1 MFIGKK
7 TVVLFMLLTLI
18 VLTTGCS
25 RNYDF
30 NPTTTIVRMIY
41 DSSKKVD

>member
-1 MFIGKK
+1 MCIGEK
-7 TVVLFMLLTLI
+7 TIVILMLLTLLA
-18 VLTTGCS
+18 LTTGC

-41 DSSKKVD
+41 DSSKKMD